1 MFRKNDV
8 SNDQMNLFS
17 KENNWSEYKK
27 KRLKQSWAEVFR
39 TKIMPNINEEPYRVL
54 YSDVGSRPNTP
65 VNILVGLLIIKPLT
79 GDSDDSLLDTVFFNE
94 KVQYALGIL
103 NDDEDLISK
112 NMISNFRMRI
122 FNYEA
127 ETGINLFDNT
137 LKEINDYLLEMTK
150 IDKKLKR
157 VDSLMISSSCKDMT
171 RTELIYKVNE
181 MFIKLL
187 KKKNKKIAGKFK
199 NYLEQDNEIK
209 VLYQTKESEIHAK
222 LTMLLN
228 ESIDLYKRYK
238 NDKEV
243 NETEEFKNLE
253 RLINDQYD
261 NDKKAPKDGKDIKPI
276 SMQTPYDKDA
286 TYRFK
291 YKSNKGYV
299 GNVVEAVDQEKE
311 LALIT
316 DWDVAS
322 NVKSDKEFMKEM
334 IEKKETKEKEI
345 IVADAAYYSKELK
358 DLAEEKNTEI
368 HPTDLTG
375 YREKET
381 ILNEFEV
388 NEDNTVEACPIGEKA
403 LSSKYDEQ
411 NNMLYADFEKEK
423 CVNCSRREK
432 CPIKLLKN
440 KAKLAK
446 SLNQIERAQLMAK
459 RNTEEYK
466 KISHVRSGIEG
477 IPSVLRRK
485 YNIDHRGSKGLP
497 YLRMLFSSSM
507 LAINIKKITK
517 YENKPSKKGSTNPVL
532 ANLLLT
538 TLKFL
543 KLQKSYC

>member
-8 SNDQMNLFS
+8 SNDQMNLFA
-17 KENNWSEYKK
+17 KENNWSDYKK

-39 TKIMPNINEEPYRVL
+39 TKIMPNIDEEPYRVL
-54 YSDVGSRPNTP
+54 YSDIGSPNTP

-79 GDSDDSLLDTVFFNE
+79 GDSDDSLLDAVLFNE
-94 KVQYALGIL
+94 KVQYALGVL
-103 NDDEDLISK
+103 DDDEDPLSK
-112 NMISNFRMRI
+112 NMMSNFRKKI
-122 FNYEA
+122 YNYEA
-127 ETGINLFDNT
+127 ETGINLFENT
-137 LKEINDYLLEMTK
+137 LKEINDYLLEMSK

-187 KKKNKKIAGKFK
+187 KKKNKKIAGRFK
-199 NYLEQDNEIK
+199 NYLEQDNEVK

-228 ESIDLYKRYK
+228 ESINLYKRYK

-243 NETEEFKNLE
+243 NDTEEFKNLE

-261 NDKKAPKDGKDIKPI
+261 SDKKAPKDGKDIKPT
-276 SMQTPYDKDA
+276 SMQTPFDKDA

-299 GNVVEAVDQEKE
+299 GNVVEAVDEKKG

-334 IEKKETKEKEI
+334 IEKKETKDEDV

-358 DLAEEKNTEI
+358 DLAKEKNTEI

-381 ILNEFEV
+381 ILNEFEM
-388 NEDNTVEACPIGEKA
+388 NGDNTVETCPNGEKA
-403 LSSKYDEQ
+403 LSSKYNEQ
-411 NNMLYADFEKEK
+411 NNMVYADFAKEK
-423 CVNCSRREK
+423 CVNCSKKEK
-432 CPIKLLKN
+432 CPIKLLKT

-446 SLNQIERAQLMAK
+446 SLNQIERAKLMAE

-466 KISHVRSGIEG
+466 NISHVRSGIEG
-477 IPSVLRRK
+477 IPSVLRRT
-485 YNIDHRGSKGLP
+485 YDIDHRGSKGLP
-497 YLRMLFSSSM
+497 YLRILFSSSI
-507 LAINIKKITK
+507 LAINIKRIAK
-517 YENKPSKKGSTNPVL
+517 YENKPSKNGKTNSVL
-532 ANLLLT
+532 ANLLLIN
-538 TLKFL
+538 LKFL
-543 KLQKSYC
+543 KLQKSCC